1 MDQRSRVK
9 NLIIHSKEKTDA
21 ATDALF
27 TKDLFKDLEIRPLS
41 IDYIER
47 IGRKSDSEQGAV
59 KRPIKIAFKSE
70 DDNNKVLDNL
80 RNLKGKSGYKGVGIT
95 NDYTFRQRLL
105 MKDFREKAKEKNQ
118 DEEQNRSNLIW
129 KVRGTPSTGLTLR
142 RFKAS

>member
-1 MDQRSRVK
+1 MDQRSRIK
-9 NLIIHSKEKTDA
+9 NLIIHGKEEIDA

-70 DDNNKVLDNL
+70 DDKNKVLDSL
-80 RNLKGKSGYKGVGIT
+80 RNLKGKSAYKGVGIT

-105 MKDFREKAKEKNQ
+105 MKNFREKAKEKN
-118 DEEQNRSNLIW
+118 
-129 KVRGTPSTGLTLR
+129 
-142 RFKAS
+142 